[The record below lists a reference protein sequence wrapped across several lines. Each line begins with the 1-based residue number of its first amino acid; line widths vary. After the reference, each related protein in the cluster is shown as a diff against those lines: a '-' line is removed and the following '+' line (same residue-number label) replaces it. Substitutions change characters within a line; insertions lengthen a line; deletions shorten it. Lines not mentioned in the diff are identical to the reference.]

1 MELLVGAGSW
11 EADEVLPAPSGY
23 LAIPRWLA

>member
-11 EADEVLPAPSGY
+11 EADAALPAPSGQM
-23 LAIPRWLA
+23 LVTD